1 MPLPIYSSNLHMFD
15 FRKAE
20 KLYDEAIKI
29 VDTDKTTAIDKLRE
43 AEGLLIS
50 CDETDGLKIVREAIK
65 KLGG

>member
-1 MPLPIYSSNLHMFD
+1 MALPIYSSNLHLHD
-15 FRKAE
+15 YRKAD

-29 VDTDKTTAIDKLRE
+29 ADTDKTTAIDKLRQ

-50 CDETDGLKIVREAIK
+50 CDETAGVEIVREKIK